1 MPDDVVEERTRI
13 GWWRATLSSV
23 AILVVG
29 IGVLVYGTNA
39 VVTRLLSVSRST
51 RVGIATT
58 VFFVAFI
65 ALAWTLRRLQR
76 GRII

>member
-13 GWWRATLSSV
+13 GWWRATLSAV
-23 AILVVG
+23 GILVVG
-29 IGVLVYGTNA
+29 VGVLVYGTNA
-39 VVTRLLSVSRST
+39 VVTKLLSVSRST
-51 RVGIATT
+51 RVGIATA
-58 VFFVAFI
+58 VFFVAFG

>member
-1 MPDDVVEERTRI
+1 MPDDVVEQHTRI

-23 AILVVG
+23 AILAVG

-58 VFFVAFI
+58 VFVLAFG
-65 ALAWTLRRLQR
+65 ALAWTFRRLQR
-76 GRII
+76 GHII

>member
-23 AILVVG
+23 AIFVVG

-58 VFFVAFI
+58 VFFVAFG

-76 GRII
+76 GHII

>member
-1 MPDDVVEERTRI
+1 MPDDVVKERAEI
-13 GWWRATLSSV
+13 GWWRATLSSIV
-23 AILVVG
+23 ILVVG

-58 VFFVAFI
+58 VFFVAFF

-76 GRII
+76 GHII